1 MKFGPV
7 PVEQAVGK
15 ILAHNHTSADGRRAF
30 RKGYVV
36 QAQDVPA
43 LRDLVGE
50 RVYVAD
56 LNRDDVHEDAAA
68 RRLAQAVA
76 GEGVRQGPAAGGR
89 VNLIALERG
98 LLALDLDRLAQ
109 INSLD
114 GLTVAT
120 LRQHTVVQP
129 RAIVATVKVIPYAV
143 PEAHLREVEALA
155 GPIVAVRPLP
165 ARRVGVVLT
174 SSDNGRAR
182 TVETLEPP
190 IRGRVE
196 DLGSQVVA
204 VLPVAHTEDAVAQA
218 IRQLTDL
225 GAEAVIIGGETSIMD
240 ANDITPQ
247 GVRQAGG
254 VVEGYGVPAEP
265 GNLLLLAYLGDRP
278 VLGAPGCVR
287 SRHTNVVDLVLP
299 RLLAGEHLTRRD
311 LAALGHG
318 ALLQD

>member
-7 PVEQAVGK
+7 PVEQAVGR
-15 ILAHNHTSADGRRAF
+15 ILAHNHTSPDGRRAF

-36 QAQDVPA
+36 QAEDLPA
-43 LRDLVGE
+43 LRSLVGA
-50 RVYVAD
+50 RVYVAE
-56 LNRDDVHEDAAA
+56 LEVDDVHEDAAA
-68 RRLAQAVA
+68 RRLAQAVVGA
-76 GEGVRQGPAAGGR
+76 GVRQGPAAGGR
-89 VNLIALERG
+89 VNLIAVERG
-98 LLALDLDRLAQ
+98 VLVLDLDRLDQVNA
-109 INSLD
+109 LD

-120 LRQHTVVQP
+120 RRQHSVVQP

-143 PEAHLREVEALA
+143 PEARLRQAEALA
-155 GPIVAVRPLP
+155 GPVVGVRPLP

-174 SSDNGRAR
+174 SSDNGRTR
-182 TVETLEPP
+182 TLETLEPP
-190 IRGRVE
+190 IRSRVE
-196 DLGSQVVA
+196 ALGSQVVA

-218 IRQLTDL
+218 IAQLTDL

-240 ANDITPQ
+240 AADITPQ

-287 SRHTNVVDLVLP
+287 SRHSNVVDLVLP
-299 RLLAGEHLTRRD
+299 RLLAGERLTRRD

-318 ALLQD
+318 ALLQE

>member
-7 PVEQAVGK
+7 SVEQAVGK
-15 ILAHNHTSADGRRAF
+15 ILAHNHTSPDGRRAF

-43 LRDLVGE
+43 LQELVGE
-50 RVYVAD
+50 RVYVAELD
-56 LNRDDVHEDAAA
+56 PDDVHEDAAA
-68 RRLAQAVA
+68 RRLAETVV

-98 LLALDLDRLAQ
+98 VLALDLDRLDH
-109 INSLD
+109 INVLD

-129 RAIVATVKVIPYAV
+129 RTIVATVKVIPYAV
-143 PEAHLREVEALA
+143 PEAHLRQAEALA
-155 GPIVAVRPLP
+155 GPIVGVRPLP

-174 SSDNGRAR
+174 SSDNGRAK

-196 DLGSQVVA
+196 DLGSQVIT
-204 VLPVAHTEDAVAQA
+204 VLPVAHTEDAVAGA
-218 IRQLTDL
+218 IRQLTDE
-225 GAEAVIIGGETSIMD
+225 GAEAIIIGGETSIMD
-240 ANDITPQ
+240 AHDITPQ

-254 VVEGYGVPAEP
+254 VVEGYGAPAEP

-299 RLLAGEHLTRRD
+299 RLLAGERLTRRD

-318 ALLQD
+318 ALLHE